1 MPQNGS
7 WGVDMGIHRKIPHFV
22 IDAQNMGIDTVLMT
36 NPGERS
42 SYLFRSVHMQL
53 LAEAYDSYLR
63 VREELNELFDSEEI
77 GGDYYGLRSIETLM
91 LILSPQFT
99 DGSDCSRKKLQKM
112 FTGRSMSIDEL
123 VQRLMQLPIE
133 KET

>member
-1 MPQNGS
+1 
-7 WGVDMGIHRKIPHFV
+7 MGIQRKIPHFV
-22 IDAQNMGIDTVLMT
+22 IDARSMGIDTVMMT
-36 NPGERS
+36 DAGEHS
-42 SYLFRSVHMQL
+42 SYLFRPVHMKL
-53 LAEAYDSYLR
+53 LAEAYGSYLR
-63 VREELNELFDSEEI
+63 VREELNELFDSEEL
-77 GGDYYGLRSIETLM
+77 GGDFHGLRSIETLM